1 MTISITP
8 ISDQMGASIT
18 GITGAEAA
26 TPEVARQLQGALDEY
41 GVVVLPELNISDDDL
56 AALARLLGEVVL
68 PPYGA
73 LADHPEIS
81 PVTRDPEL
89 DKLARYRE
97 ANVNWHIDGTT
108 SDAPD
113 KMTLL
118 TARRTAENGEGNTEF
133 ANTYAAYRALPD
145 DDKALIDGLRV
156 RFSADSAYRKV
167 DPNPSEKAVA
177 QWATVPK
184 SEHPARVE
192 APGRAAIPRDGLHRR
207 GRDRHARRRGAG
219 LAPTLARL
227 GDAARVHL
235 VAFVARGR
243 PRDLRQHRPA
253 PPSHAVLGDVA
264 AVDAPGDDRRRRSLR
279 LTPRTAAVQAARR
292 QLGGPLTVRIPFVFA

>member
-1 MTISITP
+1 MTITITP

-184 SEHPARVE
+184 SEHPLVWKRQ
-192 APGRAAIPRDGLHRR
+192 DG
-207 GRDRHARRRGAG
+207 
-219 LAPTLARL
+219 
-227 GDAARVHL
+227 
-235 VAFVARGR
+235 
-243 PRDLRQHRPA
+243 
-253 PPSHAVLGDVA
+253 
-264 AVDAPGDDRRRRSLR
+264 RRSLVMGSTAEAVIDMPDDEGQALLRR
-279 LTPRTAAVQAARR
+279 LLDWATQPEFTLSHSWREGDLVIFDNTGLLHRAMPYSATSPRLMHRATIAGDEAF
-292 QLGGPLTVRIPFVFA
+292 G